1 MCALLRLF
9 SVYIHLWKSIYLIYA
24 FKFRNVQL
32 IIQSEQL
39 IKQISHFVTRVT
51 VDFDFIGVFRHDV
64 KW

>member
-9 SVYIHLWKSIYLIYA
+9 SVYIHLWKCIHLIYA

-39 IKQISHFVTRVT
+39 IKQISHFGTRVT